1 MLRLMSGP
9 FREMFRVARVSAK
22 SILIALE
29 ELYGAEYWQVKLSH
43 IFSGDTINLCKEI
56 FATSSCENALGLGVL
71 TNNALLEFYRV
82 TVLLFVN
89 SEIV

>member
-1 MLRLMSGP
+1 
-9 FREMFRVARVSAK
+9 MFRVARVSVN

-29 ELYGAEYWQVKLSH
+29 ELHSAEYWQIKLSH
-43 IFSGDTINLCKEI
+43 VFSGDTINLCKEI
-56 FATSSCENALGLGVL
+56 FATSSCGNALGLGVL

-89 SEIV
+89 SEKL